1 MQLATPLAR
10 VIFARPLKEMVKEL
24 PPNMIFR
31 VVKPLYGVPKA
42 GIHWYGTYSTHHREK
57 LSIDTS
63 TFDPCL
69 LVTRDEDGPF
79 GIVGM

>member
-1 MQLATPLAR
+1 
-10 VIFARPLKEMVKEL
+10 
-24 PPNMIFR
+24 MIFK

-42 GIHWYGTYSTHHREK
+42 GIHWYGTYSVYHREK

-69 LVTRDEDGPF
+69 LVTRDEKGPF
-79 GIVGM
+79 GVVGI